1 MKIVEVLFKLGLL
14 VVRNVKIW
22 TGCQLR
28 IMVSRPFKS
37 RRWCSVSACRSPKG
51 IAYFPFPKENSL
63 AIKWFKACRR
73 KPDDGPLCRK
83 TSRVCELHFE
93 PNSYSRGFQWKQGLP
108 LRRVLHG
115 SAIPTLY
122 LDGCFTSPAQKK
134 PLSINLLRL
143 AENVTQNRRGL

>member
-1 MKIVEVLFKLGLL
+1 MRIVEDLKFEG
-14 VVRNVKIW
+14 RNVKIW
-22 TGCQLR
+22 TGCLGGGQLR

-73 KPDDGPLCRK
+73 KPDDGPICRK
-83 TSRVCELHFE
+83 TARVCELHFE
-93 PNSYSRGFQWKQGLP
+93 PSSYSRAIQWKEGLP

-122 LDGCFTSPAQKK
+122 LDGCFTLPAQKK
-134 PLSINLLRL
+134 TLSSNLLRL
-143 AENVTQNRRGL
+143 AENVTQNRYY